1 MNKCTDYTFCEL
13 RNKTVVNLVDGKDL
27 GHIVDVSF
35 TCGGQIFGLIVPVG
49 KKFFKNAVSGDS
61 IFIPWRCVRKIGGD
75 VILVELNGNQVSAL
89 AAEPDTIQ

>member
-1 MNKCTDYTFCEL
+1 MNKCNDYTFCEL
-13 RNKTVVNLVDGKDL
+13 KNKTVVNVVDGKNL

-35 TCGGQIFGLIVPVG
+35 TSGGQLFGLIVPAQ

-75 VILVELNGNQVSAL
+75 VILVELTGGRVDTLSAD
-89 AAEPDTIQ
+89 PDEIN